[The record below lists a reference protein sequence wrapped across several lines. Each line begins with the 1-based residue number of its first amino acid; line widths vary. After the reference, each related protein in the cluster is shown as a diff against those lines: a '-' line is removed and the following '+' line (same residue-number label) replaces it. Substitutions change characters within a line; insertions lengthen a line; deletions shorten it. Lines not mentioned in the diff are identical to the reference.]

1 MVVGHGRAA
10 VMIMEG
16 GPMTSIEFDLD
27 RPARKI
33 FLERIGTSQGASVPT
48 WRLEALD
55 KSGQVLDSF
64 GEEHGLP
71 ADART
76 VELRGQGIV
85 AVRLST
91 DNRFGTGTW
100 ATWSCLPISELGWEE

>member
-1 MVVGHGRAA
+1 L
-10 VMIMEG
+10 E
-16 GPMTSIEFDLD
+16 LD

-33 FLERIGTSQGASVPT
+33 FLERIGTSQGSSVPT

-55 KSGQVLDSF
+55 QSGQVLDSF

-71 ADART
+71 AGPRA
-76 VELRGQGIV
+76 VELRGQGII
-85 AVRLST
+85 ALRLTT

-100 ATWSCLPISELGWEE
+100 ATWNSLPITELGWEE

>member
-1 MVVGHGRAA
+1 
-10 VMIMEG
+10 MIMEG

-33 FLERIGTSQGASVPT
+33 FLERTGTSQGASVPT

-76 VELRGQGIV
+76 VELRGQDIV
-85 AVRLST
+85 TVRLST